1 MDKAKGGGTMMSQ
14 PRFTSNQNLSRS
26 QSRTSLTSEFHDSVN
41 FDLLA
46 EYLLDD
52 DAHNADSSSMT
63 FFGQVQGIPEVQ
75 PSSGA
80 SSTEGDDVGF
90 SGLFGA
96 NAPSDYG
103 MEDPNSPVMG
113 AEGDPKSDM
122 VAMPDLGPK
131 ETNNNSSAKA
141 GPGATTAKKGRGQ
154 GKRKKSKDD
163 SKPASGGG
171 GQKTKSQAQVRISSA
186 RRRPVAARRGSFF
199 PLSWTCFSI
208 ESRFIKLGASLFL
221 LHLPAPSEGL
231 ERTLL
236 HPSRCAPRASELTI
250 ERVCRCLLRRS
261 LLCTQVDRRR
271 ERNRILARR
280 TRLRKKFFFENLQA
294 EVASLQTLNK
304 QLKEIVARKMPKSIS
319 ESVLKECTAE
329 LPKCVLEDINIGNAC
344 LEDMKFAHNLRTAQS
359 VFCISDPS
367 LPDSPIVYCSQGFCD
382 LTGYELAEVLGRNCR
397 FLQGPGT
404 SLEKVKKIR
413 EGISGGSDVS
423 VTLLNYK
430 KDGTSFWNSLFIAS
444 LMDSSGNIVNHISVQ
459 TEVQGPP
466 PGDPEFESFKASN
479 VDQGEVDD
487 SFL

>member
-171 GQKTKSQAQVRISSA
+171 GQKTKSQA
-186 RRRPVAARRGSFF
+186 
-199 PLSWTCFSI
+199 
-208 ESRFIKLGASLFL
+208 
-221 LHLPAPSEGL
+221 
-231 ERTLL
+231 
-236 HPSRCAPRASELTI
+236 
-250 ERVCRCLLRRS
+250 
-261 LLCTQVDRRR
+261 QVDRRR

>member
-199 PLSWTCFSI
+199 PLSWDFL
-208 ESRFIKLGASLFL
+208 FKLSHVSSNWEP
-221 LHLPAPSEGL
+221 LHFFY
-231 ERTLL
+231 TY
-236 HPSRCAPRASELTI
+236 
-250 ERVCRCLLRRS
+250 LRR
-261 LLCTQVDRRR
+261 RR
-271 ERNRILARR
+271 A
-280 TRLRKKFFFENLQA
+280 
-294 EVASLQTLNK
+294 
-304 QLKEIVARKMPKSIS
+304 
-319 ESVLKECTAE
+319 
-329 LPKCVLEDINIGNAC
+329 
-344 LEDMKFAHNLRTAQS
+344 
-359 VFCISDPS
+359 
-367 LPDSPIVYCSQGFCD
+367 
-382 LTGYELAEVLGRNCR
+382 
-397 FLQGPGT
+397 
-404 SLEKVKKIR
+404 
-413 EGISGGSDVS
+413 
-423 VTLLNYK
+423 
-430 KDGTSFWNSLFIAS
+430 
-444 LMDSSGNIVNHISVQ
+444 
-459 TEVQGPP
+459 
-466 PGDPEFESFKASN
+466 
-479 VDQGEVDD
+479 
-487 SFL
+487 